1 MFPYRNFSLN
11 ESDRGVF
18 PCRVGAAMFFVC
30 VAFNLSSAKDYQG
43 PNENG
48 LWLATIWGKLLGK
61 EIKMLNVEFSSYSY
75 FNDYSRGIFV
85 LTVVMSHFNEQFSK
99 FH

>member
-1 MFPYRNFSLN
+1 MS
-11 ESDRGVF
+11 RGSCNV
-18 PCRVGAAMFFVC
+18 FVC

-61 EIKMLNVEFSSYSY
+61 EMIMLNVEFSFYSY
-75 FNDYSRGIFV
+75 FNNHSRGIFV